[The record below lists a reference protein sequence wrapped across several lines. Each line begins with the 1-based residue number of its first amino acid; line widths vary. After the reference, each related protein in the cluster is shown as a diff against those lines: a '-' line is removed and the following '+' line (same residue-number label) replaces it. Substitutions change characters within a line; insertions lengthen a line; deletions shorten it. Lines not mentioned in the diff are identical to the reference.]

1 MRPSRNIVRVN
12 DQWVVYL
19 RLSEEMIDEVQGGS
33 VEEKQEQTQK
43 TNKTR
48 SVTHP
53 KRDKYQEA
61 TRTSC
66 DARRLTRP
74 RLSVPQLHLWFLAK
88 TSTTTRKT
96 MASEA
101 KHPTLVEDAE
111 RPTKRARLDGSVPG
125 SESAGTGEHAKDAA
139 GLADGDSGDEEEE
152 SVTLP
157 TGQPEPSKASDLYL
171 DTINRAVLDFDF
183 EKVCSV
189 SLSNI
194 NIYGCLVCGKYFQG
208 RGRNSYAFAH
218 AIHDD
223 HHVFINLET
232 TKAPKIFTLD
242 QVYVLPDGYPVSDP
256 SLEDI
261 AFVLAPTF
269 TPASIATLS
278 TPAHLQKPSYDLA
291 NKPYIPG
298 YIGLNNI
305 KRNDYMNVIIHSLL
319 HVPPL
324 RDHLLLSNYRGKES
338 ELLKRFAALAKKLWN
353 PRLFKSQ
360 VSPHEFLQ
368 EVNRVSAAKFS
379 LEKQGDPIEFL
390 GWLLN
395 HLHKDMGGTKKKNSS
410 VIFST
415 FQGEVRM
422 ETQQVLVRPDTG
434 TNEKPRFDIDR
445 GLFTLI
451 THERRTG
458 QVSSQF
464 TEIKSTVSPFL
475 FLAVD
480 LPPPPLFQDSVE
492 KNIIPQ
498 EFAGQLRRFKCQ
510 RLPPYVILH
519 FKRFTKNQF
528 VEEKNPTIVNFP
540 LRGLDFKDLGT
551 THDKGSTVWKVQLR
565 AGAGGGENEKW
576 FQIQDLIV
584 EEIRKEMI
592 VLGETVLQIWERRP
606 DNSSQSNGMDVDKT

>member
-1 MRPSRNIVRVN
+1 MSTKAKHSHAADDSARPS
-12 DQWVVYL
+12 
-19 RLSEEMIDEVQGGS
+19 
-33 VEEKQEQTQK
+33 
-43 TNKTR
+43 
-48 SVTHP
+48 
-53 KRDKYQEA
+53 
-61 TRTSC
+61 
-66 DARRLTRP
+66 
-74 RLSVPQLHLWFLAK
+74 
-88 TSTTTRKT
+88 
-96 MASEA
+96 
-101 KHPTLVEDAE
+101 
-111 RPTKRARLDGSVPG
+111 KRARVSNTAHLPTALGEPEEPSDAVAV
-125 SESAGTGEHAKDAA
+125 SE
-139 GLADGDSGDEEEE
+139 DSEDDEEEDLATRARLVE
-152 SVTLP
+152 SM
-157 TGQPEPSKASDLYL
+157 KASDLYL

-189 SLSNI
+189 SLTNI
-194 NIYGCLVCGKYFQG
+194 NIYGCLVCGRYFQG
-208 RGRNSYAFAH
+208 RGRNSCAFAH

-232 TKAPKIFTLD
+232 TK
-242 QVYVLPDGYPVSDP
+242 VYVLPDGYLVADP

-261 AFVLAPTF
+261 AFVLSPTF
-269 TPASIATLS
+269 TPTSTSMLS
-278 TPAHLQKPSYDLA
+278 TPAHLQKPSYDLS
-291 NKPYIPG
+291 NKAYIPG

-305 KRNDYMNVIIHSLL
+305 KRNDYMNVVIHSLL

-324 RDHLLLSNYRGKES
+324 RDHLLLSSYRGKES
-338 ELLKRFAALAKKLWN
+338 ELLRRFAGLSKKLWN

-368 EVNRVSAAKFS
+368 EVNRVSAGKFS
-379 LEKQGDPIEFL
+379 LEKQGDPVEFL
-390 GWLLN
+390 GWMLN
-395 HLHKDMGGTKKKNSS
+395 HLHKDMGGTKKRNSS

-445 GLFTLI
+445 
-451 THERRTG
+451 
-458 QVSSQF
+458 
-464 TEIKSTVSPFL
+464 EIKSTTSPFL

-498 EFAGQLRRFKCQ
+498 VSIQSVLAKYDGQKTQESAGQLRRFKCQ
-510 RLPPYVILH
+510 RLPPYIILH

-540 LRGLDFKDLGT
+540 LRGLDFKDYLDAPASHSGTVYDLIANVTHESAAGT
-551 THDKGSTVWKVQLR
+551 THDKESTVWKVHLR

-592 VLGETVLQIWERRP
+592 VLGETILQIWERRADTTSP
-606 DNSSQSNGMDVDKT
+606 MNGMDVDKP